1 MAAVAWPT
9 AGPRPGVCRS
19 NRGRRPVRRGD
30 GPGYTGTDRHASA
43 PAGIVVREQHLDRC
57 RRLVLHRWQQAE
69 FRRCHRCPA
78 AGNAQVRLRDLVGGQ
93 AVGPSGGRKT
103 RKPQPTHGGH
113 HRECAPARRPAS
125 QAGGAVVG
133 LRPGFSDAGLRRGW
147 LGWPATADVRNP
159 RCHRVRGLGS
169 GPDHLRLP
177 AGSLGG
183 RHGRP
188 GVAVRRGLDRGARG
202 HCTGTVCPACKAPP
216 GGDSARPA
224 AGRSDHSLATG
235 RNKCSDRRRGA
246 RSESSA
252 RV

>member
-1 MAAVAWPT
+1 MAAVAWPA

-19 NRGRRPVRRGD
+19 DCGRCPVRGGD
-30 GPGYTGTDRHASA
+30 GPGHTGTDRHASA
-43 PAGIVVREQHLDRC
+43 PAGVVVREQHLHRR
-57 RRLVLHRWQQAE
+57 RRLVLHCWQQAE
-69 FRRCHRCPA
+69 LRRCCRCSA

-93 AVGPSGGRKT
+93 AVGTPGGRKA
-103 RKPQPTHGGH
+103 RKAQPTHGSH
-113 HRECAPARRPAS
+113 YREGAPARRPAS

-147 LGWPATADVRNP
+147 LGWPATVDVCNP
-159 RCHRVRGLGS
+159 RCHRMRGVGS

-183 RHGRP
+183 RHGRR

-202 HCTGTVCPACKAPP
+202 HCTGAVCPACEAPP
-216 GGDSARPA
+216 GGDSARSA
-224 AGRSDHSLATG
+224 AGRSDHPLATG
-235 RNKCSDRRRGA
+235 RNKCSDRRRGV
-246 RSESSA
+246 RSEPSA